1 VVTRLNYLQEIALP
15 DDLFAGV
22 PWRYLQQFAQ
32 QAAVESV
39 SHLQRHENEDQTLT
53 LLAGFC
59 WVRQR
64 KITDQLVELFIQVL
78 NDIRLRAKQR
88 VEQELLIDFI
98 RVDGKQ
104 QLLFKLAEAMW
115 DNPEGI
121 IRDVL
126 YPLIGKKR
134 LKQLVEEAQQKGTYR
149 RTVQTRISGSWTHHY
164 RPLLPRRRSRRRS
177 RWARTSSFPG
187 A

>member
-1 VVTRLNYLQEIALP
+1 
-15 DDLFAGV
+15 
-22 PWRYLQQFAQ
+22 
-32 QAAVESV
+32 
-39 SHLQRHENEDQTLT
+39 
-53 LLAGFC
+53 LLAAFC

-64 KITDQLVELFIQVL
+64 IITDQLVELFIQVL

-134 LKQLVEEAQQKGTYR
+134 LKQLVEEAQQKATYR
-149 RTVQTRISGSWTHHY
+149 RSVETRISGSWTHHY
-164 RPLLPRRRSRRRS
+164 RPLLPLLLNVLHFLSNNTLHQPLIK
-177 RWARTSSFPG
+177 ALELIAAYLDEIDPYFPKEEG
-187 A
+187 VPLDDVIQKQWQGWI

>member
-1 VVTRLNYLQEIALP
+1 VTARLPDPVKAKLTSLIHTDAVSIDADGIAGEDEPEQFRIHDLKTASGAAKINNIKQVVTRLIYLQEIALP

-22 PWRYLQQFAQ
+22 PWRYLQHFAQ

-53 LLAGFC
+53 LLAAFC

-88 VEQELLIDFI
+88 VE
-98 RVDGKQ
+98 
-104 QLLFKLAEAMW
+104 
-115 DNPEGI
+115 
-121 IRDVL
+121 
-126 YPLIGKKR
+126 
-134 LKQLVEEAQQKGTYR
+134 
-149 RTVQTRISGSWTHHY
+149 
-164 RPLLPRRRSRRRS
+164 
-177 RWARTSSFPG
+177 
-187 A
+187 